1 MFFPPL
7 AHRFITVCAG
17 FPGVANKLFDAD
29 TDNWLQNS
37 PKSGI
42 LPGMKTKA
50 PKKSQPKIHDSGYK
64 KLFSNRTIFQQLIE
78 TFIAEAWVKDLDFSK
93 CETLDK
99 SFVTDHY
106 KETESDL
113 IYKIKLRRKTVYIY
127 MLLEF
132 QSKVDTFM
140 GLRVLFYI
148 LSFYMDY
155 RANHKRVKKLP
166 AIFPIVL
173 YNGKRKWSALA
184 KISDLIEGEPALGDY
199 AIQFQYLLLNEKAYS
214 KEQLLKIRNIV
225 STLFLAE
232 GHYDIALLEQELL
245 KLYEQEADKQAVS
258 LFLNWFRQL
267 ALYGKVS
274 PEDYAILDTVYR
286 TKEEVYTM
294 LVTTLEQERKKVY
307 QQGKDAGLAEG
318 LAEGQRQTLLRFI
331 HWRFRTTD
339 AEQAK
344 IAQQLAQIN
353 ELQQVTE
360 LSELFLQVTTLDEF
374 IKRVAAYLP
383 AHKPQ

>member
-1 MFFPPL
+1 
-7 AHRFITVCAG
+7 
-17 FPGVANKLFDAD
+17 
-29 TDNWLQNS
+29 
-37 PKSGI
+37 
-42 LPGMKTKA
+42 MKTKVRT
-50 PKKSQPKIHDSGYK
+50 KSQPKIHDSGYK
-64 KLFSNRTIFQQLIE
+64 KLFSNRTIFRQLIE
-78 TFIAEAWVKDLDFSK
+78 TFISEAWVKELDFAK

-113 IYKIKLRRKTVYIY
+113 IYKLKLRRKTVYIY
-127 MLLEF
+127 VLLEF

-173 YNGKRKWSALA
+173 YNGQRKWNAPT
-184 KISDLIEGEPALGDY
+184 KISDLIEGEPPLGQY

-245 KLYEQEADKQAVS
+245 NLYDNEPDKQAVS

-274 PEDYAILDTVYR
+274 PDDYEKLDVVYR
-286 TKEEVYTM
+286 TKEEVRTM
-294 LVTTLEQERKKVY
+294 LVATLEQEREKVY

-318 LAEGQRQTLLRFI
+318 RKETQRQTISQLLQFRFEL
-331 HWRFRTTD
+331 TD
-339 AEQAK
+339 ADLHSFM
-344 IAQQLAQIN
+344 QQVANLQ
-353 ELQQVTE
+353 ELQP
-360 LSELFLQVTTLDEF
+360 LDELVNVLLN
-374 IKRVAAYLP
+374 KAATLADFTAALTIYLP
-383 AHKPQ
+383 AHQTQ

>member
-1 MFFPPL
+1 
-7 AHRFITVCAG
+7 
-17 FPGVANKLFDAD
+17 
-29 TDNWLQNS
+29 
-37 PKSGI
+37 
-42 LPGMKTKA
+42 
-50 PKKSQPKIHDSGYK
+50 
-64 KLFSNRTIFQQLIE
+64 
-78 TFIAEAWVKDLDFSK
+78 
-93 CETLDK
+93 
-99 SFVTDHY
+99 
-106 KETESDL
+106 
-113 IYKIKLRRKTVYIY
+113 
-127 MLLEF
+127 
-132 QSKVDTFM
+132 
-140 GLRVLFYI
+140 VLFYI

-173 YNGKRKWSALA
+173 YNGKRKWSAPA

-294 LVTTLEQERKKVY
+294 LVTALEQERKKVY

-353 ELQQVTE
+353 ELQQLTE

>member
-1 MFFPPL
+1 
-7 AHRFITVCAG
+7 
-17 FPGVANKLFDAD
+17 
-29 TDNWLQNS
+29 
-37 PKSGI
+37 
-42 LPGMKTKA
+42 MKTKA
-50 PKKSQPKIHDSGYK
+50 RTKSQPKLHDSGYK

-78 TFIAEAWVKDLDFSK
+78 TFITEAWVKELDFSK

-113 IYKIKLRRKTVYIY
+113 IYKLKLRRKTVYIY
-127 MLLEF
+127 VLLEF

-173 YNGKRKWSALA
+173 YNGKRKWSAPT
-184 KISDLIEGEPALGDY
+184 KISDLIEGEPPLGEY
-199 AIQFQYLLLNEKAYS
+199 AINFQYLLLNEKAYS

-245 KLYEQEADKQAVS
+245 NLYEQEADKQAVS

-274 PEDYAILDTVYR
+274 PDDYEKLDYIYR
-286 TKEEVYTM
+286 TKEEVRTM
-294 LVTTLEQERKKVY
+294 LVATLEQERKKIY
-307 QQGKDAGLAEG
+307 QQGEDAGVVKGQMAT
-318 LAEGQRQTLLRFI
+318 QRQTIGQLLQFRF
-331 HWRFRTTD
+331 D
-339 AEQAK
+339 LVGAELHYFT
-344 IAQQLAQIN
+344 QQVANVQ
-353 ELQQVTE
+353 ELQQ
-360 LSELFLQVTTLDEF
+360 LDELVDVLLN
-374 IKRVAAYLP
+374 KAATLADFTAALVEYQP
-383 AHKPQ
+383 ENKAQ